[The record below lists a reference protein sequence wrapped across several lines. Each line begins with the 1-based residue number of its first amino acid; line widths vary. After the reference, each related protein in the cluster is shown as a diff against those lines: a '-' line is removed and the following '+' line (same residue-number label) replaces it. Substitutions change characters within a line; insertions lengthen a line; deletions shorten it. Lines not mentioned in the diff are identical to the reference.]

1 MGSLP
6 AVFPLREVN
15 RRKVSIFLIIKM
27 TEKAIEKYRNLQS
40 KSVFESIE
48 GQIELHINFL
58 QFLSGMVFK
67 LMCFSEKLSQQA
79 I

>member
-1 MGSLP
+1 MQLKNT
-6 AVFPLREVN
+6 E
-15 RRKVSIFLIIKM
+15 IFRADLF
-27 TEKAIEKYRNLQS
+27 LS
-40 KSVFESIE
+40 PE
-48 GQIELHINFL
+48 GQIELHINFV